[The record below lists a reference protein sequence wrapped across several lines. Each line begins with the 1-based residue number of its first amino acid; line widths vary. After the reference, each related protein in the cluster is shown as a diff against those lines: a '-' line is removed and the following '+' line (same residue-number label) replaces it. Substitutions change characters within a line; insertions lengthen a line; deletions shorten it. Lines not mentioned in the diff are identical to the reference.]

1 MDTLTNRVELFDLGF
16 QKATLSEAVKIII
29 DAAGKD
35 TKSLVVTPNVDQ
47 IVQLEKNPE
56 VREIYTKAEFVF
68 VDGMPLVWF
77 SRLLPEEY
85 HLPERVNGTNLMLN
99 TCEAAAK
106 EGFSIAMVGGKE
118 GAAEEAAKKLQEKF
132 PGIKIAGTYCPPF
145 GFEKDEVENEKI
157 LKMVDSWNPTFLFV
171 GVGNPKQEKWIYK
184 NWDQLNFTVAMG
196 IGSAIE
202 LIAGQVKR
210 APLWM
215 QENGLEWLYRLLQ
228 EPGRLWKRYLVQDM
242 KFIPIAWRE
251 YKRIKKIS
259 R

>member
-1 MDTLTNRVELFDLGF
+1 MDPKNEVEIFGLVFQRVSLTDAVDLMLV
-16 QKATLSEAVKIII
+16 ATRKGE
-29 DAAGKD
+29 
-35 TKSLVVTPNVDQ
+35 KSLVVTPNVDQ
-47 IVQLEKNPE
+47 VVQLEKNPE
-56 VREIYTKAEFVF
+56 VRDIYTKAEFVF

-99 TCEAAAK
+99 TCEAAAR

-118 GAAEEAAKKLQEKF
+118 GAAEEAAKKLQQQF

-184 NWDQLNFTVAMG
+184 NWDKLHFKVAMG

-210 APLWM
+210 APLWV
-215 QENGLEWLYRLLQ
+215 QKSGLEWLYRLLQ

-251 YKRIKKIS
+251 YKRIKKLS